1 MIYIGSNVPRDKVV
15 WAAGYVP
22 ANKKRFRMIVKQKPI
37 QGIIMGTGYLEF
49 YPLKRDGSVS
59 NTRKFSVYQHI
70 FADTYEECVA
80 EYNRLVQEEIARLE
94 QNINVHKQNII
105 AE

>member
-1 MIYIGSNVPRDKVV
+1 MIYAEREVPRNKVV

-37 QGIIMGTGYLEF
+37 RGIVAGPYEAEF
-49 YPLKRDGSVS
+49 YPLRRDGTVS
-59 NTRKFSVYQHI
+59 NAPKFSVYQHI

-94 QNINVHKQNII
+94 QNIGIHKQNII
-105 AE
+105 TE

>member
-1 MIYIGSNVPRDKVV
+1 MIYVEREVPRNKVV

-22 ANKKRFRMIVKQKPI
+22 ADQKRFHMVIKQKPI
-37 QGIIMGTGYLEF
+37 RGIVAGPYGAEF
-49 YPLKRDGSVS
+49 YPIRRDGSVS
-59 NTRKFSVYQHI
+59 NIPKFNVYQHI

-94 QNINVHKQNII
+94 QSINAHKQNII